1 MIDELIDLSLASLL
15 SLLFLFLDLQFIGLR
30 QVKSSQACV
39 SMDVSPQSIVS
50 HTRSVDKQASS
61 LVACLLRRLSPP
73 LLASRAP
80 SIQLFVY
87 SVGCLLFL

>member
-30 QVKSSQACV
+30 QVKSSQAC
-39 SMDVSPQSIVS
+39 VSPQSIVS